1 MEKEATLSA
10 ATTEEI
16 LPAKSRERK
25 HSNNSNTDTVQA
37 DQVKNGHSTHEVGHK
52 YLINFTI

>member
-25 HSNNSNTDTVQA
+25 HSDNSNTDTVQA
-37 DQVKNGHSTHEVGHK
+37 DQVKNDHSTHEVRHK
-52 YLINFTI
+52 